1 MRHDLLLTGGHVI
14 DPASGV
20 DGRRD
25 VAFASGRVA
34 AVDTAIAPASAR
46 EVVDVSG
53 AYVAPGLVDLHAHA
67 FIAGHDL
74 GIETDPVCAST
85 GVTTLCDAGST
96 GAANFAGLREYVMAR
111 SETRVLGF
119 LHIAAIGL
127 SHLGIGEHCY
137 LDYSDPDLAAAVAR
151 EHRDVV
157 VGVKV
162 RIQKEVVA
170 QHGLEPLRRG
180 LRAAEAASVPVI
192 VHVNNP
198 PVEYGEVLALLRPGD
213 IVSHFLH
220 GRGSGILD
228 GQGQVKEA
236 VQAARRRGIVFD
248 VAHGRNHVNF
258 PVARRA
264 FEQGFYPDTI
274 SSDLTRPGRASVVR
288 DLPTTLSKFL
298 SLGMPL
304 PRSCARRRR
313 RRPARSAGAETSD
326 RSPRAPPATPPCS
339 RSTRDGF
346 PTRTPTA
353 TPSRARNAGRLGS
366 RCGPGVFSGDAGPPV
381 DRPDGARSVRSSQ
394 PRATQSKRSPSTIR

>member
-1 MRHDLLLTGGHVI
+1 MRHDLLLTGGHVV
-14 DPASGV
+14 DPLSGV

-34 AVDTAIAPASAR
+34 AVDATIPRETAR

-53 AYVAPGLVDLHAHA
+53 AYVAPGLIDLHAHA

-74 GIETDPVCAST
+74 GIETDAVCSST

-111 SETRVLGF
+111 VETRVLAF
-119 LHIAAIGL
+119 VHVAAIGL
-127 SHLGIGEHCY
+127 THVAIGEHCY
-137 LDYSDPDLAAAVAR
+137 LEYSDPDMAAGVAR

-157 VGVKV
+157 LGVKV

-180 LRAAEAASVPVI
+180 IRAADAAGVPVI

-228 GQGQVKEA
+228 GEGRLKDA
-236 VQAARRRGIVFD
+236 VVAARRRGVVFD

-264 FEQGFYPDTI
+264 LEQGFQPDTI
-274 SSDLTRPGRASVVR
+274 SSDLTRPGRAGVVR

-304 PRSCARRRR
+304 ADVVRAATAA
-313 RRPARSAGAETSD
+313 PARAIGRSGGLGALVPGAAGDAAVFAVDEGRFPYQD
-326 RSPRAPPATPPCS
+326 ADGNVLEGAKRWAPRLTV
-339 RSTRDGF
+339 R
-346 PTRTPTA
+346 
-353 TPSRARNAGRLGS
+353 AGRVWW
-366 RCGPGVFSGDAGPPV
+366 RRWP
-381 DRPDGARSVRSSQ
+381 
-394 PRATQSKRSPSTIR
+394 

>member
-20 DGRRD
+20 DGRKD

-34 AVDTAIAPASAR
+34 AVDTAIPRETAR

-53 AYVAPGLVDLHAHA
+53 SYVAPGLVDLHAHA

-74 GIETDPVCAST
+74 GIETDPVCAAT

-96 GAANFAGLREYVMAR
+96 GAANFPGLREYVMAR
-111 SETRVLGF
+111 ADTRVLGF
-119 LHIAAIGL
+119 VHIAALGL
-127 SHLGIGEHCY
+127 SHLAIGEHCY
-137 LDYSDPDLAAAVAR
+137 LDYSDPDLAAGVAR

-157 VGVKV
+157 LGVKV
-162 RIQKEVVA
+162 RIQTEVVA
-170 QHGLEPLRRG
+170 QHSLEPLRQG
-180 LRAAEAASVPVI
+180 LRAAESAGVPVI

-198 PVEYGEVLALLRPGD
+198 PVEYGEVLTILRPGD

-228 GQGQVKEA
+228 EQGRLKDA
-236 VQAARRRGIVFD
+236 VRAARRRGIVFD

-258 PVARRA
+258 PVVRRA

-274 SSDLTRPGRASVVR
+274 SSDLTRPGRAGVVR

-298 SLGMPL
+298 CLGMPL
-304 PRSCARRRR
+304 A
-313 RRPARSAGAETSD
+313 D
-326 RSPRAPPATPPCS
+326 VVRAA
-339 RSTRDGF
+339 
-346 PTRTPTA
+346 TA
-353 TPSRARNAGRLGS
+353 TPARAIGRSGDLGTLAAGAAGDAAVFAIEDGRFPYQDADGNVLEGATRWTPRLTVRAGRVS
-366 RCGPGVFSGDAGPPV
+366 WRRWPP
-381 DRPDGARSVRSSQ
+381 A
-394 PRATQSKRSPSTIR
+394 

>member
-1 MRHDLLLTGGHVI
+1 MRHDLLLTGGHVV
-14 DPASGV
+14 DPLSGV

-34 AVDTAIAPASAR
+34 AVDATIPRETAR

-53 AYVAPGLVDLHAHA
+53 AYVAPGLIDLHAHA

-74 GIETDPVCAST
+74 GIETDAVCSST

-111 SETRVLGF
+111 VETRVLAF
-119 LHIAAIGL
+119 VHVAAIGL
-127 SHLGIGEHCY
+127 THVAIGEHCY
-137 LDYSDPDLAAAVAR
+137 LEYSDPDMAAGVAR

-157 VGVKV
+157 LGVKV

-180 LRAAEAASVPVI
+180 IRAADAAGVPVI

-228 GQGQVKEA
+228 GEGRLKDA
-236 VQAARRRGIVFD
+236 VVAARRRGVVFD

-264 FEQGFYPDTI
+264 LEQGFQPDTI
-274 SSDLTRPGRASVVR
+274 SSDLTRPGRAGVVR

-304 PRSCARRRR
+304 ADVVRAATAA
-313 RRPARSAGAETSD
+313 PARAIGRSGGLGALVPGAAGDAAVFAVDEGRFPYQD
-326 RSPRAPPATPPCS
+326 ADGNVLEGAKRWAPRITV
-339 RSTRDGF
+339 R
-346 PTRTPTA
+346 
-353 TPSRARNAGRLGS
+353 AGRVWW
-366 RCGPGVFSGDAGPPV
+366 RRWP
-381 DRPDGARSVRSSQ
+381 
-394 PRATQSKRSPSTIR
+394 

>member
-1 MRHDLLLTGGHVI
+1 MRYDLLLAGGHVV

-20 DGRRD
+20 DARRD

-34 AVDTAIAPASAR
+34 AVDASIPRDAAR

-53 AYVAPGLVDLHAHA
+53 AYVVPGLVDLHAHA
-67 FIAGHDL
+67 FIAGYDL
-74 GIETDPVCAST
+74 GIETDAVCAST

-96 GAANFAGLREYVMAR
+96 GAANLAGLREYVMAR
-111 SETRVLGF
+111 AETRVLAF
-119 LHIAAIGL
+119 VHVAAIGL
-127 SHLGIGEHCY
+127 THVAIGEHCY
-137 LDYSDPDLAAAVAR
+137 LDYSDPELAAGVAR

-157 VGVKV
+157 LGVKV

-180 LRAAEAASVPVI
+180 LRAAEAAGVPVI

-228 GQGQVKEA
+228 GQGRVKDA
-236 VQAARRRGIVFD
+236 VLAARRRGVVFD

-264 FEQGFYPDTI
+264 LEQGFPPDTI
-274 SSDLTRPGRASVVR
+274 SSDLTRPGRAGVVR

-304 PRSCARRRR
+304 ADVVRAATAS
-313 RRPARSAGAETSD
+313 PARAIGRSGDLGSLGTGAAGDAAVFALEDGRFPYQDADGHVLEGTK
-326 RSPRAPPATPPCS
+326 RWAPRLTV
-339 RSTRDGF
+339 R
-346 PTRTPTA
+346 
-353 TPSRARNAGRLGS
+353 AGRVWWRLW
-366 RCGPGVFSGDAGPPV
+366 P
-381 DRPDGARSVRSSQ
+381 
-394 PRATQSKRSPSTIR
+394 

>member
-1 MRHDLLLTGGHVI
+1 MRYDLLLTGGHLI
-14 DPASGV
+14 DPAASI
-20 DGRRD
+20 DGPRD
-25 VAFASGRVA
+25 VAFAAGRVA
-34 AVDTAIAPASAR
+34 AVGAGIPRASAR

-53 AYVAPGLVDLHAHA
+53 SLVAPGLIDLHAHA

-74 GIETDPVCAST
+74 GIETDPVCST
-85 GVTTLCDAGST
+85 SGVTTLCDAGST

-111 SETRVLGF
+111 AETRVLGF

-137 LDYSDPDLAAAVAR
+137 LDYSDPDLATATAR

-180 LRAAEAASVPVI
+180 LRAAEAAGVPVI

-198 PVEYGEVLALLRPGD
+198 PVEYQEVLALLRPGD

-228 GQGQVKEA
+228 AQHRVKEA
-236 VQAARRRGIVFD
+236 VHAARRRGILFD
-248 VAHGRNHVNF
+248 VAHGRNHVSF
-258 PVARRA
+258 PIARA
-264 FEQGFYPDTI
+264 ALEQGFLPDSI
-274 SSDLTRPGRASVVR
+274 SSDLTRPGRASIVR

-304 PRSCARRRR
+304 PDVVRAATAG
-313 RRPARSAGAETSD
+313 PARAIGRRGDLGTLAAGAAGDAAVFVVEDGRFPYQDADGNTLEGTK
-326 RSPRAPPATPPCS
+326 RWSPRLTV
-339 RSTRDGF
+339 R
-346 PTRTPTA
+346 
-353 TPSRARNAGRLGS
+353 AGRVWW
-366 RCGPGVFSGDAGPPV
+366 RRWP
-381 DRPDGARSVRSSQ
+381 
-394 PRATQSKRSPSTIR
+394 

>member
-20 DGRRD
+20 DGRKD

-34 AVDTAIAPASAR
+34 AVDTAIPRETAR

-53 AYVAPGLVDLHAHA
+53 SYVAPGLVDLHAHA

-74 GIETDPVCAST
+74 GIETDPVCAAT

-96 GAANFAGLREYVMAR
+96 GAANFPGLREYVMAR
-111 SETRVLGF
+111 ADTRVLGF
-119 LHIAAIGL
+119 VHIAALGL
-127 SHLGIGEHCY
+127 SHLAIGEHCY
-137 LDYSDPDLAAAVAR
+137 LDYSDPDLAAGVAR

-157 VGVKV
+157 LGVKV
-162 RIQKEVVA
+162 RIQTEVVA

-180 LRAAEAASVPVI
+180 LRAAESAGVPVI

-198 PVEYGEVLALLRPGD
+198 PVEYGEVLTILRPGD
-213 IVSHFLH
+213 IVSQFLH

-228 GQGQVKEA
+228 EQGRLKDA
-236 VQAARRRGIVFD
+236 VRAARRRGIVFD

-258 PVARRA
+258 PVVRRA

-274 SSDLTRPGRASVVR
+274 SSDLTRPGRAGVVR

-298 SLGMPL
+298 CLGMPL
-304 PRSCARRRR
+304 ADVVRAAAAT
-313 RRPARSAGAETSD
+313 PARAIGRSGDLGTLAAGAAGDAAVFAIEDGRFPYQDADGNVLEGAT
-326 RSPRAPPATPPCS
+326 RWTPRLTVRAGRVSWRRWPPA
-339 RSTRDGF
+339 
-346 PTRTPTA
+346 
-353 TPSRARNAGRLGS
+353 
-366 RCGPGVFSGDAGPPV
+366 
-381 DRPDGARSVRSSQ
+381 
-394 PRATQSKRSPSTIR
+394 

>member
-34 AVDTAIAPASAR
+34 AVDTAIPRETAR

-111 SETRVLGF
+111 AETRVLGF

-137 LDYSDPDLAAAVAR
+137 LDYSDPDLAAGVAR

-157 VGVKV
+157 
-162 RIQKEVVA
+162 
-170 QHGLEPLRRG
+170 
-180 LRAAEAASVPVI
+180 
-192 VHVNNP
+192 
-198 PVEYGEVLALLRPGD
+198 
-213 IVSHFLH
+213 
-220 GRGSGILD
+220 
-228 GQGQVKEA
+228 
-236 VQAARRRGIVFD
+236 
-248 VAHGRNHVNF
+248 
-258 PVARRA
+258 
-264 FEQGFYPDTI
+264 
-274 SSDLTRPGRASVVR
+274 
-288 DLPTTLSKFL
+288 
-298 SLGMPL
+298 
-304 PRSCARRRR
+304 
-313 RRPARSAGAETSD
+313 SA
-326 RSPRAPPATPPCS
+326 
-339 RSTRDGF
+339 
-346 PTRTPTA
+346 
-353 TPSRARNAGRLGS
+353 
-366 RCGPGVFSGDAGPPV
+366 
-381 DRPDGARSVRSSQ
+381 
-394 PRATQSKRSPSTIR
+394 

>member
-1 MRHDLLLTGGHVI
+1 MRHDLVLVGGHVI
-14 DPASGV
+14 DPAAGV

-25 VAFASGRVA
+25 VAFTSGRVA
-34 AVDTAIAPASAR
+34 AIDTAIPRETAR

-53 AYVAPGLVDLHAHA
+53 AYVAPGLIDLHAHA

-74 GIETDPVCAST
+74 GVETDPVCAST

-111 SETRVLGF
+111 ADTRVLGF
-119 LHIAAIGL
+119 IHIAAIGL
-127 SHLGIGEHCY
+127 SHLAIGEHCY
-137 LDYSDPDLAAAVAR
+137 LEYSNPDLAAGAAR
-151 EHRDVV
+151 DHRDVV

-162 RIQKEVVA
+162 RIQTEIVA
-170 QHGLEPLRRG
+170 QHGLEPLHRG
-180 LRAAEAASVPVI
+180 LRAAEAAGVPVI

-198 PVEYGEVLALLRPGD
+198 PVEYGDVLALLRPGD

-228 GQGQVKEA
+228 AEGRLKET
-236 VQAARRRGIVFD
+236 VRAARRRGIVFD

-264 FEQGFYPDTI
+264 LDEGFPPDTI
-274 SSDLTRPGRASVVR
+274 SSDLTRPGRAGVVR

-304 PRSCARRRR
+304 GDVVRAATAT
-313 RRPARSAGAETSD
+313 PARSIGRSGELGSLAPGAAGDAAVFAIDEGRFPYQDADGNTLEGAK
-326 RSPRAPPATPPCS
+326 RWTPRLTV
-339 RSTRDGF
+339 R
-346 PTRTPTA
+346 
-353 TPSRARNAGRLGS
+353 AGRIS
-366 RCGPGVFSGDAGPPV
+366 WRRWP
-381 DRPDGARSVRSSQ
+381 
-394 PRATQSKRSPSTIR
+394 

>member
-1 MRHDLLLTGGHVI
+1 MRHDLLLRGGHVI

-20 DGRRD
+20 DGRGD

-34 AVDTAIAPASAR
+34 AVDAAIPPATAR

-53 AYVAPGLVDLHAHA
+53 AYVAPGLIDLHAHA

-74 GIETDPVCAST
+74 GIETDAVCAST

-111 SETRVLGF
+111 SDTRVLAF
-119 LHIAAIGL
+119 VHVAAIGL
-127 SHLGIGEHCY
+127 THLAIGEHCY
-137 LDYSDPDLAAAVAR
+137 LDYSDPQLAAAAAR

-157 VGVKV
+157 LGIKV
-162 RIQKEVVA
+162 RIQAEVVA
-170 QHGLEPLRRG
+170 RHGLEPLRRG
-180 LRAAEAASVPVI
+180 LAAAEAAGVPVI

-228 GQGQVKEA
+228 GQGRVKPVVE
-236 VQAARRRGIVFD
+236 AARRRGVLFD

-258 PVARRA
+258 PVARSA
-264 FEQGFYPDTI
+264 LGQGFLPDSI
-274 SSDLTRPGRASVVR
+274 SSDLTRPGRAGVVR

-298 SLGMPL
+298 SLGMSL
-304 PRSCARRRR
+304 GDVVRAATAG
-313 RRPARSAGAETSD
+313 PARAIGRGGELGTLAPGAAGD
-326 RSPRAPPATPPCS
+326 ATVFTVDDGRFPYQDADGNTLEGS
-339 RSTRDGF
+339 RRW
-346 PTRTPTA
+346 TPVLTV
-353 TPSRARNAGRLGS
+353 RAGRVWWT
-366 RCGPGVFSGDAGPPV
+366 RAG
-381 DRPDGARSVRSSQ
+381 
-394 PRATQSKRSPSTIR
+394 

>member
-1 MRHDLLLTGGHVI
+1 MRHDLLLVGGHVV
-14 DPASGV
+14 DPAAGV
-20 DGRRD
+20 EGRRD

-34 AVDTAIAPASAR
+34 AVDSSIPPETAR

-53 AYVAPGLVDLHAHA
+53 AYVAPGLIDLHAHA

-74 GIETDPVCAST
+74 GIETDTVCAST
-85 GVTTLCDAGST
+85 GVTTLCDAGSA

-111 SETRVLGF
+111 ADTRVLGF

-137 LDYSDPDLAAAVAR
+137 LDYSDPDLATGVAR
-151 EHRDVV
+151 DHRDVV
-157 VGVKV
+157 IGVKV

-180 LRAAEAASVPVI
+180 LRAAEAAGVPVI

-228 GQGQVKEA
+228 DEGRVKET
-236 VQAARRRGIVFD
+236 VRAARRRGVVFD

-264 FEQGFYPDTI
+264 LDQGFPPDTI
-274 SSDLTRPGRASVVR
+274 SSDLTRPGRIGVVR

-304 PRSCARRRR
+304 ADVVRAATAA
-313 RRPARSAGAETSD
+313 PARAIGRGGELGSLAPGAAGDAVVFTVDEGRFPYQDADGNTLEGAK
-326 RSPRAPPATPPCS
+326 RWAPRITV
-339 RSTRDGF
+339 R
-346 PTRTPTA
+346 
-353 TPSRARNAGRLGS
+353 AGRVWW
-366 RCGPGVFSGDAGPPV
+366 RRWP
-381 DRPDGARSVRSSQ
+381 
-394 PRATQSKRSPSTIR
+394 

>member
-1 MRHDLLLTGGHVI
+1 MRHDLLLTSGHVI
-14 DPASGV
+14 DPAAGV

-34 AVDTAIAPASAR
+34 AVDTGIPRASAR

-96 GAANFAGLREYVMAR
+96 GGANFAGLREYVMAR
-111 SETRVLGF
+111 AETRVLGF
-119 LHIAAIGL
+119 VHIAAIGL
-127 SHLGIGEHCY
+127 SLLSRGQHVSLGY
-137 LDYSDPDLAAAVAR
+137 ADPELCAGVAR

-170 QHGLEPLRRG
+170 QHGVEPLRRG
-180 LRAAEAASVPVI
+180 LRAAEAAGVPVI

-198 PVEYGEVLALLRPGD
+198 PIEYGDVLDLLRPGD

-228 GQGQVKEA
+228 EQGRVKDA
-236 VQAARRRGIVFD
+236 VRAARRRGVLFD

-258 PVARRA
+258 PVVRRA
-264 FEQGFYPDTI
+264 FEQDFYPDTI

-304 PRSCARRRR
+304 IDVVRAATAA
-313 RRPARSAGAETSD
+313 PARAIG
-326 RSPRAPPATPPCS
+326 RSG
-339 RSTRDGF
+339 D
-346 PTRTPTA
+346 
-353 TPSRARNAGRLGS
+353 LGS
-366 RCGPGVFSGDAGPPV
+366 LAVGAAADAAVFAIEDGRFPYQDA
-381 DRPDGARSVRSSQ
+381 DGNVLDGGQRWAPRLTVRGGRVWWRRW
-394 PRATQSKRSPSTIR
+394 PAA